1 MRLNQIPEP
10 PISDTRVL
18 KEYSGYSRY
27 TFILVSLASIINEH
41 NLTSSPSPV
50 ADFCAAFSSSVTLRF
65 LKSFFCSEIDLL
77 ALSGRKS
84 HFLEDSFD
92 FIISINTW
100 FNAL

>member
-18 KEYSGYSRY
+18 KEYSGYSLY

-50 ADFCAAFSSSVTLRF
+50 ADFCAALSSSVTFKF
-65 LKSFFCSEIDLL
+65 LKSFSVP
-77 ALSGRKS
+77 KTT
-84 HFLEDSFD
+84 FLTLRMAE
-92 FIISINTW
+92 
-100 FNAL
+100 